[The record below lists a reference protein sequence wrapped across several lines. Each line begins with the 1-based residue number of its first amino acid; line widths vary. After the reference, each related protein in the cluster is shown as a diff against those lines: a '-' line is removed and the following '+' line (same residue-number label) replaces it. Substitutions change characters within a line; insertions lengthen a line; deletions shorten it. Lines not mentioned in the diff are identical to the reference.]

1 MENFLKAIFS
11 IYQNANDSTKTTPYI
26 LDVQTDLLSGLNT
39 RIVIPLRKSGQYQN
53 LSSAQDLMP
62 SFAIQ
67 GKNFILDTPRM
78 AAVPAKHLKK
88 EVGSLRD
95 QQHIVIAAIDRLFT
109 ASKEFVS
116 KNYVFRCAN

>member
-1 MENFLKAIFS
+1 VENLLMARFS
-11 IYQNANDSTKTTPYI
+11 IYQNADDPTKTTPYI

-39 RIVIPLRKSGQYQN
+39 RIVIPLRKSDRYQN
-53 LSSAQDLMP
+53 LSSAKDLMP

-78 AAVPAKHLKK
+78 AAVPTRHLTK

-95 QQHIVIAAIDRLFT
+95 QQHIVIAAIDRLFHG
-109 ASKEFVS
+109 
-116 KNYVFRCAN
+116 Y